1 MLITISFKET
11 NRVTEFLSENPLYV
25 VLAVVLAIWFGI
37 LYYLF
42 RIEKRVAKI
51 EKDISES

>member
-1 MLITISFKET
+1 
-11 NRVTEFLSENPLYV
+11 VTEFLSENPLYV